1 MSALTASQAQ
11 GASTASRIQRVVSPL
26 GIEAWLIEEYAV
38 PLVAM
43 EFSFKGGASDNG
55 DGKAGLSHLLSGLF
69 DEGAGPYSAVEFQ
82 EFLDEY
88 AIHLTVSSS
97 RDDLGVSLKTLV
109 RHSDK
114 AFGLL
119 KTALNDAHFDAQSVD
134 RVKAQIQGSLR
145 RSLNDPNSVSSKAWN
160 AKAFAGHA
168 YASPEKGT
176 IEELETL
183 TPDDIRAAAGRAL
196 AREHLK
202 IAVVGAISA
211 QTLAGELDRIFGQ
224 LPFKSGVA
232 DVPAVTPKGMGET
245 EIIDLDIPQ
254 STIRFG
260 MPGLL
265 LKDSDFIAA
274 SVMNHIL
281 GGGSFTSRIWQEVR
295 EKRGL
300 AYSVSAGL
308 YPYAKCGL
316 FFGGTAT
323 KNDRAKEALDVIRD
337 EIAKM
342 AADGPTEQELD
353 KAKRYLIGSYALR
366 FDTSTK
372 IAKQLL
378 QLQVENMGI
387 DYPARRNGLFEAIT
401 LDDTKRVARRLLGKG
416 EMLVTIA
423 GRPTGF

>member
-1 MSALTASQAQ
+1 MTALTESQSQ
-11 GASTASRIQRVVSPL
+11 GASTASRIQRVVSPQ

-38 PLVAM
+38 PLIAM
-43 EFSFKGGASDNG
+43 EFSFKGGSSDNG
-55 DGKAGLSHLLSGLF
+55 EGKAGLTHLMSGLF
-69 DEGAGPYSAVEFQ
+69 DEGAGPYDAVAFQ
-82 EFLDEY
+82 ELLDEY
-88 AIHLTVSSS
+88 AIHLKFSGG
-97 RDDLGVSLKTLV
+97 RDDLGGSLKTLV
-109 RHSDK
+109 RHADK
-114 AFGLL
+114 GFELL
-119 KTALNDAHFDAQSVD
+119 KVALNEAHFDTVAID
-134 RVKAQIQGSLR
+134 RVRAQIQGGLK
-145 RSLNDPNSVSSKAWN
+145 RSLNEPNSVSSKAWS
-160 AKAFAGHA
+160 ARAFAGHA
-168 YASPEKGT
+168 YAAPESGT
-176 IEELETL
+176 IEALAAIDA
-183 TPDDIRAAAGRAL
+183 DDIRAIAKRTL

-211 QTLAGELDRIFGQ
+211 AALAGELDRIFGN
-224 LPFKSGVA
+224 LPLKSGVS
-232 DVPAVTPKGMGET
+232 DVAAVTAKGMGEM

-265 LKDSDFIAA
+265 LKDDDFIAA

-308 YPYAKCGL
+308 YPYAKTGL

-323 KNDRAKEALDVIRD
+323 KNERAKEALDVIRD
-337 EIAKM
+337 EIARM
-342 AADGPTEQELD
+342 AADGPTEEELG

-378 QLQVENMGI
+378 QLQVEDLGI
-387 DYPARRNGLFEAIT
+387 DYPAKRNGLFEAVT
-401 LDDTKRVARRLLGKG
+401 LDDTKRVARKLLGKG

>member
-1 MSALTASQAQ
+1 MSRLTESQSQ
-11 GASTASRIQRVVSPL
+11 GAATASRIQRVVSPL

-38 PLVAM
+38 PLIAM
-43 EFSFKGGASDNG
+43 EFSFKGGSSDNG
-55 DGKAGLSHLLSGLF
+55 AGKAGLSHLLSGLF
-69 DEGAGPYSAVEFQ
+69 DEGAGPYNAVAFHEL
-82 EFLDEY
+82 LDEY
-88 AIHLTVSSS
+88 AIHLNLSSG
-97 RDDLGVSLKTLV
+97 RDDLSGSLKTLV

-114 AFGLL
+114 AFELL
-119 KTALNDAHFDAQSVD
+119 KTALNDAHFDAPSVE

-145 RSLNDPNSVSSKAWN
+145 RSLNDPNSLSSKAWS

-168 YASPEKGT
+168 YASPDQGT
-176 IEELETL
+176 IEELATL
-183 TPDDIRAAAGRAL
+183 TSDDIRAIAKRTL

-211 QTLAGELDRIFGQ
+211 STLAAELDRIFGA
-224 LPFKSGVA
+224 LPAKSGIA
-232 DVPAVTPKGMGET
+232 DVPAITPKGMGEI

-265 LKDSDFIAA
+265 MKDPDFISA

-300 AYSVSAGL
+300 AYSVSTGL

-337 EIAKM
+337 EIDKM
-342 AADGPTEQELD
+342 ASDGPTEEELD

-366 FDTSTK
+366 FDTSPK

-378 QLQVENMGI
+378 QLQVEDMGI
-387 DYPARRNGLFEAIT
+387 DYPARRNDLFAAVSLE
-401 LDDTKRVARRLLGKG
+401 DTQRVAKRLLAKG

-423 GRPTGF
+423 GRPLGF